1 MQGGIPHPFSCDSNS
16 PYIMPKEYRPPSN
29 AYRLAPVPLPSDVS
43 GTRVTTIW
51 TQEEDDVL
59 MSARAK
65 GLSWAPIATQ
75 YFPSK
80 TANACRK
87 RHERLME
94 RRNAEDW
101 DGVKLET
108 LAREYM
114 AVRRE
119 MWSILAD
126 RVGEKWQIIENKVL

>member
-1 MQGGIPHPFSCDSNS
+1 
-16 PYIMPKEYRPPSN
+16 
-29 AYRLAPVPLPSDVS
+29 
-43 GTRVTTIW
+43 W
-51 TQEEDDVL
+51 TPDDDEIL
-59 MSARAK
+59 MAARAK
-65 GLSWAPIATQ
+65 GLNWQPIAAAH
-75 YFPSK
+75 FPSK

-101 DGVKLET
+101 DGVKLDT

-119 MWSILAD
+119 MWSVLAD
-126 RVGEKWQIIENKVL
+126 RVGEKWQTIEAKCMEKGLKNIQAAHRSAQRKERGMDE